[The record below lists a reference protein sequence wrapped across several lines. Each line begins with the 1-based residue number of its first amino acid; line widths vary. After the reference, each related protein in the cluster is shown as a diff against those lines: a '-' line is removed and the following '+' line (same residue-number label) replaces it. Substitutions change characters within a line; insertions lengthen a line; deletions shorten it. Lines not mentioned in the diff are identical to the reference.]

1 MKAASLSPLP
11 SVEKQGT
18 SDVGSYRPGS
28 AKIIT
33 AFPNEQKLEK
43 KRRTQSSDIGKKL
56 TCRKSLCLQSNK
68 RKKTKEGPFPVE
80 KVLVC
85 L

>member
-1 MKAASLSPLP
+1 LSHEPTPYGSATQTASTGRIVKAASLGPLP

-33 AFPNEQKLEK
+33 AFPNEEKLEK
-43 KRRTQSSDIGKKL
+43 KWA
-56 TCRKSLCLQSNK
+56 SLP
-68 RKKTKEGPFPVE
+68 T
-80 KVLVC
+80 
-85 L
+85 